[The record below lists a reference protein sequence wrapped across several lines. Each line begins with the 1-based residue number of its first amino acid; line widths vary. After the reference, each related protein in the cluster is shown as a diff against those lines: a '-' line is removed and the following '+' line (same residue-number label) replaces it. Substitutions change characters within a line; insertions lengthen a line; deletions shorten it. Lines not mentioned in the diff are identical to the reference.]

1 VSRRSLTARTRITLL
16 LVVLFALGGTIIV
29 SITYALV
36 ASNLTRSAI
45 KNPALNP
52 SLLSACAN
60 FGNASGPIDPN
71 LKEKCQATFKLGAAA
86 AANAQ
91 RNGVLSSL
99 LLESILTV
107 VGATTVAAVVG
118 WFVAGRILRPIIQLT
133 AAARSATETNLS
145 QRLDLQGPRDELR
158 ELAETF
164 DDMLERLELA
174 FLSQQ
179 RFIANASHELRTPLT
194 VIRTTVDVVLAKP
207 RASRAELI
215 EMGNAVRRAVLRA
228 DALTTTLLTLARNER
243 GLTASEPLELDALA
257 QEVIESTAVGELT
270 VTAQI
275 QPALILGDE
284 RLIERLIANLMDNAT
299 RYNVPRGEVTVSTGT
314 RSGVAFLRVENTG
327 PVVSDEQVERIFEPF
342 TRIDERV
349 AVEGFGLG
357 LALVRSIAQS
367 HNGSVTAKTR
377 PHGGL
382 DVWVE
387 FAALTRPTDLE
398 DDNIALDSVHARPR

>member
-1 VSRRSLTARTRITLL
+1 MSRRSLTARTRITLL
-16 LVVLFALGGTIIV
+16 LVVLFALGGTVIV

-36 ASNLTRSAI
+36 ASNLTTSGI
-45 KNPALNP
+45 TNPALNP

-60 FGNASGPIDPN
+60 LGKASGPIDPN

-86 AANAQ
+86 AADAQ
-91 RNGVLSSL
+91 RNAVLSNL

-107 VGATTVAAVVG
+107 AGATIVAAVVG
-118 WFVAGRILRPIIQLT
+118 WFVAGRILRPINQLT
-133 AAARSATETNLS
+133 AAARSASETNLS

-215 EMGNAVRRAVLRA
+215 EMGSAVRRAVLRA

-243 GLTASEPLELDALA
+243 GLTDSEPLELDALA
-257 QEVIESTAVGELT
+257 QEVVESTATGELT
-270 VTAQI
+270 VTLQLRSA
-275 QPALILGDE
+275 AILGDE
-284 RLIERLIANLMDNAT
+284 RLIERLIANLVDNAA
-299 RYNVPRGEVTVSTGT
+299 RYNVPQGEIVVSTGS
-314 RSGVAFLRVENTG
+314 RLEVAFFRVENTG
-327 PVVSDEQVERIFEPF
+327 PLLSDEQVERIFEPF

-367 HNGSVTAKTR
+367 HNGSVTAQAR
-377 PHGGL
+377 PAGGL
-382 DVWVE
+382 NVLVE
-387 FAALTRPTDLE
+387 FAALTRPTDPS
-398 DDNIALDSVHARPR
+398 DDNFVLDRAGADAR

>member
-1 VSRRSLTARTRITLL
+1 VRRRSLTARTRITLL
-16 LVVLFALGGTIIV
+16 LVVLFALGGMIIV

-60 FGNASGPIDPN
+60 LGNGNGPIDPN
-71 LKEKCQATFKLGAAA
+71 LKEKCQATFKLGADAA
-86 AANAQ
+86 AIAQ
-91 RNGVLSSL
+91 RDAVLSDL
-99 LLESILTV
+99 LLESILAV
-107 VGATTVAAVVG
+107 IGATTVAAVVG
-118 WFVAGRILRPIIQLT
+118 WFVAGRILRPISQLT
-133 AAARSATETNLS
+133 TAARSASETNLS
-145 QRLDLQGPRDELR
+145 QRLNLQGPRDELR

-174 FLSQQ
+174 FLAQE

-215 EMGNAVRRAVLRA
+215 EMGSAVRRAVLRA

-243 GLTASEPLELDALA
+243 GLAESEPLELDALA
-257 QEVIESTAVGELT
+257 QEVIESTANGELT
-270 VTAQI
+270 VTLQL

-284 RLIERLIANLMDNAT
+284 RLIERLIANLMDNAA
-299 RYNVPRGEVTVSTGT
+299 RYNVPQGEIAVSTGT
-314 RSGVAFLRVENTG
+314 RLGVAFFRVENTG
-327 PVVSDEQVERIFEPF
+327 PVVSNEQVERIFEPF

-367 HNGSVTAKTR
+367 HNGSVTAQAR

-382 DVWVE
+382 DVSVE
-387 FAALTRPTDLE
+387 FATLTRPTDLE
-398 DDNIALDSVHARPR
+398 DDNIALDSVHARSR